1 MPQLLCGPPW
11 LPVTWRASAPQRGP
25 TLLSVRA
32 PRPGEPH
39 DAAIRALTFK
49 TQSSTEAILTR
60 RGDPPRGDGW
70 QVAGSATTGGRG
82 ANDGLRDAHGRR
94 CQGLGH
100 EAPTPRRPSLAPPAR
115 RPPRAP
121 QPAHV
126 QPATGSGPQDLERG
140 PGATSAPG
148 GLPGGWGPWA
158 AGPPKLTAV
167 RGLSE
172 WEPCSCCELQ
182 AS

>member
-49 TQSSTEAILTR
+49 TQSSTEAILAR

-82 ANDGLRDAHGRR
+82 ASDGLRDAHGRR

-100 EAPTPRRPSLAPPAR
+100 EAPTPRRPSLAPR
-115 RPPRAP
+115 LGAP
-121 QPAHV
+121 
-126 QPATGSGPQDLERG
+126 RG
-140 PGATSAPG
+140 PRSQHTCSRPRGRVHRIWRGDRGRRQRQEACPG
-148 GLPGGWGPWA
+148 GGGPWA
-158 AGPPKLTAV
+158 AGPRKLTAV